1 MEHTKNPGSTPAPND
16 TVNAAAGT
24 MAPATA
30 GGTCL
35 QATGKL
41 PFQLTN
47 DYLFRALLQKS
58 NRVLKH
64 LTCALMHLHP
74 EEVESVTVEN
84 PIVLGEAIESKEFIL
99 DVKVALNKKEI
110 LNYEM
115 QVVRQEGWTSRS
127 LVYLCREFDQL
138 QHGEEY
144 ESIRPVTH
152 IGFLDF
158 TLFKEVPEFYA
169 THKMLNIKNHHVYN
183 DKFTLSVVD
192 LSQINLATEEDRA
205 WGIDHW
211 ASLFKAT
218 TWEEMKHMAERDEVM
233 QEAADTVFYLTQD
246 DKVRAQCWAREDY
259 QRTMKTFE
267 HVIRDLKETNA
278 QQAAALEQKDAAL
291 ERQAAELE
299 YSRYIARLFR
309 DGRTDNEAKAELMK
323 RFGLT
328 EEQAAEKLS
337 AFL

>member
-1 MEHTKNPGSTPAPND
+1 MKHTKKPGSTPAPND
-16 TVNAAAGT
+16 TINAAAGT
-24 MAPATA
+24 MSPATT
-30 GGTCL
+30 GGTYL
-35 QATGKL
+35 QATGNL
-41 PFQLTN
+41 PFRLTN

-99 DVKVALNKKEI
+99 DVRVALNDRET

-138 QHGEEY
+138 QHGEDY

-158 TLFKEVPEFYA
+158 TLFEEVPEFYA
-169 THKMLNIKNHHVYN
+169 TYKMLNIKNHHVYN

-218 TWEEMKHMAERDEVM
+218 TWEEIKHMAERDEVM
-233 QEAADTVFYLTQD
+233 QEAADTVFRLTQD
-246 DKVRAQCWAREDY
+246 DKVKAQCWAREDY

-267 HVIRDLKETNA
+267 HVIQDLKEANA

-291 ERQAAELE
+291 EQQAAELE

-309 DGRTDNEAKAELMK
+309 DGRTGDEAKAELMK
-323 RFGLT
+323 QFGLT

-337 AFL
+337 EFL

>member
-1 MEHTKNPGSTPAPND
+1 MKDTKKSGSAPAPND
-16 TVNAAAGT
+16 TIAASVGT
-24 MAPATA
+24 MNPATTD
-30 GGTCL
+30 GTYL
-35 QATGKL
+35 QATGEL
-41 PFQLTN
+41 PFRLTN

-64 LTCALMHLHP
+64 LTCALMHLRP

-84 PIVLGEAIESKEFIL
+84 PIVLGEAVESKEFIL
-99 DVKVALNKKEI
+99 DVKVALNDRET

-138 QHGEEY
+138 QRGEDY
-144 ESIRPVTH
+144 EGIRPVTH

-158 TLFKEVPEFYA
+158 TLFKDYPEFYA
-169 THKMLNIKNHHVYN
+169 THRMMNIKNYHVYN

-211 ASLFKAT
+211 ASLFKAA
-218 TWEEMKHMAERDEVM
+218 TWEEMKRMAERDEVM
-233 QEAADTVFYLTQD
+233 QEAANTVFRLTQD
-246 DKVRAQCWAREDY
+246 DKVREQCWAREDY

-267 HVIRDLKETNA
+267 HVIRDLKEANT
-278 QQAAALEQKDAAL
+278 QKDAAL
-291 ERQAAELE
+291 EQQATALEQKDTELE

-309 DGRTDNEAKAELMK
+309 DGRTDDETKTELMK

-337 AFL
+337 ALL